1 MTDTRHVSSEDFE
14 DIRLMVRSFIDE
26 RVVPREREIADG
38 DAIPDD
44 VRRAAADM
52 GLFGYAIPQ
61 EYGGLG
67 LDITQDVE
75 LAFEFGRTSLAFRS
89 MFGTNNGIAGQV
101 LVGFGTEN
109 QKQRWLG
116 PIASGEV
123 VASFALTEPE
133 AGSDPSGLITKARL
147 DGDGWVIDG
156 NKRFIT
162 NATSADLFVVFARTR
177 PADDEGKGIA
187 VFLVPADTPGVSV
200 GPKDR
205 KMGQEGAITA
215 EVSFAD
221 VRVPRS
227 ALIGDREDDGFR
239 AAMTAL
245 ARGRVHI
252 AALAVGAAER
262 ALQESVS
269 FASTNRQGG
278 RPIGEFQLVQAMLAD
293 QVAGCMAGR
302 SMVRDVAAR
311 YLSGEDRRI
320 GPSAAKLFCT
330 EMAGRVADLAV
341 QVHGGSGYMREMPVE
356 RIYRDVRLLR
366 LYEGTSEI
374 QRLIVGRGIQK
385 AAR

>member
-374 QRLIVGRGIQK
+374 QRLIVGRGIQT